1 MYYWISAYFV
11 IYYTDTVGIPMAA
24 VSLLTLVVRIFDAFN
39 DPIIGSIADR
49 TKSRWG
55 RYRPWFMIGSI
66 VMAIL
71 IVLQFA
77 CNPNWSMT
85 LRLVWMWVVYVLLT
99 VASTCSNMPYG
110 AMNACITPDATDRAK
125 TGGLRMM
132 FANVASMLTLIIAV
146 PLITSLGDG
155 TATSAR
161 GFFLAVLVTCL
172 IGLPTMVISCWRT
185 KEVIEPPPT
194 QDTIPMKAQMKSLFK
209 NRGMIILVICH
220 FMMGAV
226 YYGRATML
234 AYYWAYNCGNA
245 GLASTYGWVS
255 LAGAFIGA
263 TWVGSWLLKLIPH
276 KGRVCA
282 LLNILCAVAYLVMY
296 WIPAPSVG
304 FWILSLLAALLFG
317 AYMGVH
323 YGTMGDAIDYGE
335 LISGVRCD
343 GFLASFT
350 SLAMK
355 CGGAVGPAAGGALL
369 AALNYVANTQQ
380 TPQVLNAINL
390 TISVIPCA
398 ICVVNAILYLFYP
411 ISQKKH
417 KEIMDELIRRRT
429 VTN

>member
-1 MYYWISAYFV
+1 MISEKTIVAGGAGGIGRSTAAAMAELGADVALVDIRLDKAQENADEIAKRFGTKV
-11 IYYTDTVGIPMAA
+11 IAVKCDVTKPDEVNAMIETVVRELGGLDCVHSNAGIVANDDTVDMPFESWNRMVPVNFTGMFLVDQAAA

-55 RYRPWFMIGSI
+55 RYRPWFMVGSI

-85 LRLVWMWVVYVLLT
+85 LRLVWMWVIYVLLT

-110 AMNACITPDATDRAK
+110 AMKACITPDATDHAK

-132 FANVASMLTLIIAV
+132 FANVASMLTLIIEV

-155 TATSAR
+155 PATSAR
-161 GFFLAVLVTCL
+161 GFF
-172 IGLPTMVISCWRT
+172 
-185 KEVIEPPPT
+185 
-194 QDTIPMKAQMKSLFK
+194 
-209 NRGMIILVICH
+209 
-220 FMMGAV
+220 
-226 YYGRATML
+226 
-234 AYYWAYNCGNA
+234 
-245 GLASTYGWVS
+245 
-255 LAGAFIGA
+255 
-263 TWVGSWLLKLIPH
+263 
-276 KGRVCA
+276 
-282 LLNILCAVAYLVMY
+282 
-296 WIPAPSVG
+296 
-304 FWILSLLAALLFG
+304 
-317 AYMGVH
+317 
-323 YGTMGDAIDYGE
+323 
-335 LISGVRCD
+335 
-343 GFLASFT
+343 
-350 SLAMK
+350 
-355 CGGAVGPAAGGALL
+355 L

-380 TPQVLNAINL
+380 TPQVLNAIDL

>member
-1 MYYWISAYFV
+1 MSIKQGAVKISELQSVKGKSSLAGKKAIV
-11 IYYTDTVGIPMAA
+11 TGGAGGIGRSTAAAMAELGGLDCVHSNAGIVANDDTVDMPFESWNRMVSVNFTGMFLVDQAAA

-55 RYRPWFMIGSI
+55 RYRPWFMVGSI

-85 LRLVWMWVVYVLLT
+85 LRLAWMWVIYVLLT

-110 AMNACITPDATDRAK
+110 AMNACITQDATDRAK

-146 PLITSLGDG
+146 PLITSFRDG
-155 TATSAR
+155 TT
-161 GFFLAVLVTCL
+161 T
-172 IGLPTMVISCWRT
+172 
-185 KEVIEPPPT
+185 
-194 QDTIPMKAQMKSLFK
+194 
-209 NRGMIILVICH
+209 
-220 FMMGAV
+220 
-226 YYGRATML
+226 
-234 AYYWAYNCGNA
+234 
-245 GLASTYGWVS
+245 
-255 LAGAFIGA
+255 
-263 TWVGSWLLKLIPH
+263 
-276 KGRVCA
+276 
-282 LLNILCAVAYLVMY
+282 
-296 WIPAPSVG
+296 
-304 FWILSLLAALLFG
+304 
-317 AYMGVH
+317 
-323 YGTMGDAIDYGE
+323 
-335 LISGVRCD
+335 
-343 GFLASFT
+343 
-350 SLAMK
+350 
-355 CGGAVGPAAGGALL
+355 GGALL

-380 TPQVLNAINL
+380 TPQVLNAIDL

-398 ICVVNAILYLFYP
+398 IRVVNAILYLFYP

>member
-1 MYYWISAYFV
+1 MAELGADVALVDIRLDKAQENADEIAKRFGTKV
-11 IYYTDTVGIPMAA
+11 IAVKCDVTKPDEVNAMIETVVRELGGLDCVHSNAGIVANDDTVDMPFESWNRMVPVNFTGMFLVDQAAA

-55 RYRPWFMIGSI
+55 RYRPWFMVGSI

-85 LRLVWMWVVYVLLT
+85 LRLVWMWVIYVLLT

-110 AMNACITPDATDRAK
+110 AMKACITPDATDHAK

-132 FANVASMLTLIIAV
+132 FANVASMLTLIIEV

-155 TATSAR
+155 PATSAR
-161 GFFLAVLVTCL
+161 GFF
-172 IGLPTMVISCWRT
+172 
-185 KEVIEPPPT
+185 
-194 QDTIPMKAQMKSLFK
+194 
-209 NRGMIILVICH
+209 
-220 FMMGAV
+220 
-226 YYGRATML
+226 
-234 AYYWAYNCGNA
+234 
-245 GLASTYGWVS
+245 
-255 LAGAFIGA
+255 
-263 TWVGSWLLKLIPH
+263 
-276 KGRVCA
+276 
-282 LLNILCAVAYLVMY
+282 
-296 WIPAPSVG
+296 
-304 FWILSLLAALLFG
+304 
-317 AYMGVH
+317 
-323 YGTMGDAIDYGE
+323 
-335 LISGVRCD
+335 
-343 GFLASFT
+343 
-350 SLAMK
+350 
-355 CGGAVGPAAGGALL
+355 L

-380 TPQVLNAINL
+380 TPQVLNAIDL